1 MLKPKPTLFNVIT
14 VGDVFIDIVMTGFP
28 AWPQPGEEAFAKE
41 LFREVGGGAA
51 ITACGLAK
59 LGGYVGTLAMVGQTD
74 GDWFTKRLEDCGVS
88 TALIHREANLATGTT
103 VSVSTSQDR
112 SFFTY
117 SGANAGL
124 TKLLKEKAIRR
135 ELSRANIVHF
145 ACPLAPELLSELTD
159 LIHAANHKVSIDV
172 GWHPEWLTSK
182 ASWEALKKVDV
193 FFPNEREAELM
204 TGESAPEAMLKKFA
218 DAGFRAVALKL
229 GEAGSMALWDGKIIH
244 CLPHTVSAID
254 TTGAGD
260 CFNAGF
266 ISGWLDNQPPLWCL
280 QIGNFCGALSTTG
293 LGGISAFPDWRRA
306 EEYMAQY
313 K

>member
-1 MLKPKPTLFNVIT
+1 LP
-14 VGDVFIDIVMTGFP
+14 
-28 AWPQPGEEAFAKE
+28 KE

-117 SGANAGL
+117 SGANTGL

-182 ASWEALKKVDV
+182 ASWEALKKSRCI
-193 FFPNEREAELM
+193 FPKRARSRIDDG
-204 TGESAPEAMLKKFA
+204 GESAPEAMLKKFA
-218 DAGFRAVALKL
+218 DAGFSRCCLETRRS
-229 GEAGSMALWDGKIIH
+229 GFDGFVGWEDYS
-244 CLPHTVSAID
+244 LPAAH
-254 TTGAGD
+254 
-260 CFNAGF
+260 GF
-266 ISGWLDNQPPLWCL
+266 SN
-280 QIGNFCGALSTTG
+280 
-293 LGGISAFPDWRRA
+293 
-306 EEYMAQY
+306 
-313 K
+313 